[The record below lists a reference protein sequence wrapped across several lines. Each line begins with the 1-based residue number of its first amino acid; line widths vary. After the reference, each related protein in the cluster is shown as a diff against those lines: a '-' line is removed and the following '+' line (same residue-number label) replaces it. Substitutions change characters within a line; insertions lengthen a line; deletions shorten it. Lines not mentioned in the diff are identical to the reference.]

1 MCLILKLNNILA
13 TMISKKLFVLFFL
26 ISSIFYG
33 QEIPPIQIFTTKD
46 YKAED
51 QNWSI
56 SQASTDQMYFANN
69 KGLLEYNGERWQ
81 LYKTPNESILR
92 SVRVID
98 GRVYSGCYMD
108 FGYWEKDSFGKLN
121 YTSLVKELKIKLI
134 EDEQFWNIVSLEN
147 YILFQSL
154 NHIYIYN
161 TINGELKII
170 ESQNTITKIYKVDD
184 TIYYQKFSE
193 GLFKI
198 ENGEEKQVTA
208 SYVIKDK
215 VIINVF
221 DKEGDLLIQTK
232 ENGFYIFKNNNVE
245 VWNEN
250 LKNTLYHN
258 SIYSSIQLKEG
269 GYLLGTVSHGII
281 LLDEEGNIKL
291 KIDQA
296 NGLSNN
302 TVLSLFEDSRGNI
315 WLGLDNGI
323 NNINL
328 NSPFTVYNDDSGVL
342 GTVYTSLVH
351 DDKLYLG
358 TNQGLFYRNLDSH
371 DNFNFVEGTE
381 GQVWCLQ
388 NIDGTFFC
396 GHDKGTFIIE
406 NNQANLF
413 SEVQGTWQ
421 LQKIKSMPDFLLQ
434 GNYSGLFVLQNSNGK
449 WVLRNKLEGF
459 DISSRY
465 FEFVNDNQ
473 ILVNHEYKGVYKL
486 NINEAFTAV
495 DVYKKESVPK
505 GDKSGL
511 VSYNNSVLYAYED
524 GVYEYKPKKK
534 LFQKD
539 SSLSKLIGFKQYVS
553 GKLIADKTSDKLWAF
568 SENSLNYVEPGKIS
582 SNYRAFSLSLPNDLR
597 KTKVGYENLLE
608 LGGNKYLMGATNGYL
623 VFDLDKLNS
632 NNYEVSIALNG
643 VTNYAL
649 NEDSKAL
656 NIDDESQLS
665 NKNNNI
671 SFEYSVTNF
680 DKFLNSKYQYRLLGF
695 NNNWSDWVDDSS
707 VLYENLPYGNYTF
720 EAKAKVGNTIS
731 ENTISY
737 KFEINKP
744 WFLKPLAIALY
755 ILILVLLLAIVHW
768 LNQRHY
774 KKQRA
779 ELLKKKERELEIKGL
794 ENQKQLMQFK
804 NQNLQQDIE
813 NKNRELG
820 MSTMNLI
827 NKNELLN
834 DIKKELVKA
843 KKIED
848 LKSVIKLINKNLNTT
863 DDWKLFEEA
872 FNNADKDFLK
882 KIKHIHPS
890 LTSND
895 LRLCAYLRLNLSS
908 KEIAPLLNISPKSV
922 EVKRYRLRK
931 KMNLGHDVN
940 LTDYILQI

>member
-524 GVYEYKPKKK
+524 GVYEYKPKKE

>member
-161 TINGELKII
+161 TINGELKVI

-434 GNYSGLFVLQNSNGK
+434 GNYSGLYVLQNSNGK

-524 GVYEYKPKKK
+524 GVYEYKPKKE

-834 DIKKELVKA
+834 DMKKELVKA

>member
-1 MCLILKLNNILA
+1 
-13 TMISKKLFVLFFL
+13 MISKKLFVLFFL

-161 TINGELKII
+161 TINGELKVI

-434 GNYSGLFVLQNSNGK
+434 GNYSGLYVLQNSNGK

-486 NINEAFTAV
+486 NINEAFTSV

-524 GVYEYKPKKK
+524 GVYEYKPEKE

-582 SNYRAFSLSLPNDLR
+582 SNYRTFSLSLPNDLR

>member
-1 MCLILKLNNILA
+1 
-13 TMISKKLFVLFFL
+13 MISKKLFVLFFL

>member
-1 MCLILKLNNILA
+1 
-13 TMISKKLFVLFFL
+13 MISKKLFVLFFL

-524 GVYEYKPKKK
+524 GVYEYKPKKE

>member
-1 MCLILKLNNILA
+1 
-13 TMISKKLFVLFFL
+13 MISKKLFVLFFL

-161 TINGELKII
+161 TINGELKVI

-434 GNYSGLFVLQNSNGK
+434 GNYSGLYVLQNSNGK

-524 GVYEYKPKKK
+524 GVYEYKPKKE

>member
-1 MCLILKLNNILA
+1 
-13 TMISKKLFVLFFL
+13 MISKKLFVLFFL

-161 TINGELKII
+161 TINGELKVI

-281 LLDEEGNIKL
+281 LLDQEGNIKL

-434 GNYSGLFVLQNSNGK
+434 GNYSGLYVLQNSNGK

-524 GVYEYKPKKK
+524 GVYEYKSEKE

-608 LGGNKYLMGATNGYL
+608 LGSNKYLMGATNGYL

>member
-1 MCLILKLNNILA
+1 
-13 TMISKKLFVLFFL
+13 MISKKLFVLFFL

-161 TINGELKII
+161 TINGELKVI

>member
-1 MCLILKLNNILA
+1 
-13 TMISKKLFVLFFL
+13 MISKKLFVLFFL

-161 TINGELKII
+161 TINGELKVI

-434 GNYSGLFVLQNSNGK
+434 GNYSGLYVLQNSNGK
-449 WVLRNKLEGF
+449 WLLRNKLEGF
-459 DISSRY
+459 DISSRH

-524 GVYEYKPKKK
+524 GVYEYKPKKE

-608 LGGNKYLMGATNGYL
+608 LGSNKYLMGATNGYL

-656 NIDDESQLS
+656 NIGDESQLS

>member
-1 MCLILKLNNILA
+1 
-13 TMISKKLFVLFFL
+13 MISKKLFVLFFL

-524 GVYEYKPKKK
+524 GVYEYKPKKE

-608 LGGNKYLMGATNGYL
+608 LGSNKYLMGATNGYL

>member
-1 MCLILKLNNILA
+1 
-13 TMISKKLFVLFFL
+13 MISKKLFVLFFL

-232 ENGFYIFKNNNVE
+232 ENGFYILKNNNVE

-434 GNYSGLFVLQNSNGK
+434 GNYSGLYVLQNSNGK

-524 GVYEYKPKKK
+524 GVYEYKPEKE

-608 LGGNKYLMGATNGYL
+608 LGSNKYLMGATNGYL

-656 NIDDESQLS
+656 NIDNESQLS

>member
-1 MCLILKLNNILA
+1 
-13 TMISKKLFVLFFL
+13 MISKKLFVLFFL

-161 TINGELKII
+161 TINGELKVI

-434 GNYSGLFVLQNSNGK
+434 GNYSGLYVLQNSNGK

-524 GVYEYKPKKK
+524 GVYEYKPKKE

-608 LGGNKYLMGATNGYL
+608 LGSNKYLMGATNGYL

-656 NIDDESQLS
+656 NIDNESQLS